1 MNLTPQ
7 FPTAQIE
14 QPLMTE
20 TLSVRLTQDE
30 RVVLEQLAAREERT
44 ISNYVR
50 KHLRSRLE
58 QERGTDR

>member
-14 QPLMTE
+14 PPLMTG

-30 RVVLEQLAAREERT
+30 RLALEQLANREERT
-44 ISNYVR
+44 VSNYVR
-50 KHLRSRLE
+50 KHLRSHLE
-58 QERGTDR
+58 QERGTER